1 MNGRSRILPPTPTNG
16 NRPRLEG
23 RPIDGLLLV
32 DKPAGVTSH
41 DVVND
46 ARRALRTRRIGHA
59 GTLDPFAT
67 GLLVLLVGHAT
78 RLLPHLNGE
87 PKVYRATIAFGAETD
102 TDDGTGSVTRTAGL
116 PDASRVREGI
126 GTLTGP
132 IDQVPPAYSA
142 KQVEG
147 RRAYA
152 AARRGETLT
161 LAPVRVTV
169 HAWEIRELT
178 EERLDT
184 IITCGGG
191 TYIRALARDLGRR
204 CDSAAYV
211 ASLRRTRSG
220 SFDVADA
227 VSVEALRAGAATP
240 EPARAAVP
248 QVHQHLERLLDNG
261 VRAPPLDV
269 RDEADAAGVVLVQRV
284 IKTKR
289 ETFRAS
295 RPSDN
300 GHDSRLSQTSTQK
313 KNIMITSLA

>member
-1 MNGRSRILPPTPTNG
+1 
-16 NRPRLEG
+16 
-23 RPIDGLLLV
+23 LLV

-102 TDDGTGSVTRTAGL
+102 TDDVTGSVTRTAAL
-116 PDASRVREGI
+116 PDVARVREGI
-126 GTLTGP
+126 RTLTGP

-152 AARRGETLT
+152 AARQGETLA

-169 HAWEIRELT
+169 HAWEICEMSD
-178 EERLDT
+178 ERLDT

-204 CDSAAYV
+204 CDSAAHL

-220 SFDVADA
+220 SFDVANA
-227 VSVEALRAGAATP
+227 ISVEALRAGAAIP
-240 EPARAAVP
+240 QPARAAVA
-248 QVHQHLERLLDNG
+248 HLPAITLSAD
-261 VRAPPLDV
+261 DV
-269 RDEADAAGVVLVQRV
+269 RHVRQGRTVPAAGVDRTVVLVDTAGALVAIAETVGDRWQPRV
-284 IKTKR
+284 VLPD
-289 ETFRAS
+289 A
-295 RPSDN
+295 
-300 GHDSRLSQTSTQK
+300 
-313 KNIMITSLA
+313 

>member
-1 MNGRSRILPPTPTNG
+1 M
-16 NRPRLEG
+16 
-23 RPIDGLLLV
+23 LV

-46 ARRALRTRRIGHA
+46 ARRVLRTRRIGHA

-87 PKVYRATIAFGAETD
+87 PKVYRATMAFGAETD
-102 TDDGTGSVTRTAGL
+102 TDDVTGSVTRTAGL
-116 PDASRVREGI
+116 PDVSRVREAI
-126 GTLTGP
+126 RTLTGP
-132 IDQVPPAYSA
+132 IEQVPPAYSA

-152 AARRGETLT
+152 VARRGEAVT

-169 HAWEIRELT
+169 HAWEIRELSD
-178 EERLDT
+178 ERLDT

-191 TYIRALARDLGRR
+191 TYIRALARDLGRL
-204 CDSAAYV
+204 CDSAAHL

-220 SFDVADA
+220 SFDVANA
-227 VSVEALRAGAATP
+227 TSIEALRAGQAVP

-248 QVHQHLERLLDNG
+248 HLPAIALSSDDVCH
-261 VRAPPLDV
+261 VRQGRTITAVGSDRTAALV
-269 RDEADAAGVVLVQRV
+269 DAAGALVAIAESVGERWQPRVVLPD
-284 IKTKR
+284 
-289 ETFRAS
+289 A
-295 RPSDN
+295 
-300 GHDSRLSQTSTQK
+300 
-313 KNIMITSLA
+313 

>member
-1 MNGRSRILPPTPTNG
+1 MNGR
-16 NRPRLEG
+16 RPRPEG

-87 PKVYRATIAFGAETD
+87 PKVYRATIAFGTETD
-102 TDDGTGSVTRTAGL
+102 TDDLTGSVTRTAGV

-126 GTLTGP
+126 RTLTGS
-132 IDQVPPAYSA
+132 IDQLPPAYSA

-152 AARRGETLT
+152 AARRGEELA

-169 HAWEIRELT
+169 HAWEIRAMSDES
-178 EERLDT
+178 LDAV
-184 IITCGGG
+184 ITCGGG
-191 TYIRALARDLGRR
+191 TYIRALARDLGRL
-204 CDSAAYV
+204 CDTAAHLS
-211 ASLRRTRSG
+211 SLRRTQSG

-227 VSVEALRAGAATP
+227 VSIEDLRAGRATLQ
-240 EPARAAVP
+240 PARAAVP
-248 QVHQHLERLLDNG
+248 HLPAFTLSAD
-261 VRAPPLDV
+261 DV
-269 RDEADAAGVVLVQRV
+269 RHVRHGRAISAAGNDPTAVLVDPAGALVAIAESVGERWQPRVVL
-284 IKTKR
+284 
-289 ETFRAS
+289 
-295 RPSDN
+295 PD
-300 GHDSRLSQTSTQK
+300 G
-313 KNIMITSLA
+313 